1 MTGDM
6 MKPTLPMAALL
17 LCCSQVQAQDAMQQ
31 RIEVLERKVRVISEL
46 VLRLDSLQREVQ
58 QLRGEV
64 EVQNHALESM
74 KKRQRDLYL
83 DLDSRLSQN
92 LGSEAAQ
99 GATRSGSGGTQP
111 PGKTPVS
118 KPGPMPETAKPVKG
132 APSKASPAEERA
144 YRTAFEMLTQRR
156 YGEARKSFRTFVA
169 KYPSGAY
176 SDNAQYWL
184 AEASYVTREFDTALK
199 DFSRVLET
207 YPNSPKVPGAMLK
220 IGYIQYEKGQ
230 LAEARATL
238 QKLISKYPASSA
250 ARLAEEFMRRKKF

>member
-1 MTGDM
+1 
-6 MKPTLPMAALL
+6 MKPMLPVAALL

-74 KKRQRDLYL
+74 KQRQRDLYL
-83 DLDSRLSQN
+83 DLDSRLSQR
-92 LGSEAAQ
+92 LGAEAPQ
-99 GATRSGSGGTQP
+99 GASRSGNGGTQP
-111 PGKTPVS
+111 PEKVPASNSSLSAATV
-118 KPGPMPETAKPVKG
+118 KPTGGV
-132 APSKASPAEERA
+132 PSKASPAEERA
-144 YRTAFEMLTQRR
+144 YRKAFEMLTQRR
-156 YGEARKSFRTFVA
+156 YDEARKGFRTFIST
-169 KYPSGAY
+169 YPDGAY

-184 AEASYVTREFDTALK
+184 GEASYVTREFDTALK
-199 DFSRVLET
+199 DFSRVLEA

>member
-1 MTGDM
+1 

-17 LCCSQVQAQDAMQQ
+17 FCCSQVQAQDAMQQ

-46 VLRLDSLQREVQ
+46 VLRLDGLQREVQ

-92 LGSEAAQ
+92 LGSGAAQ
-99 GATRSGSGGTQP
+99 GAPRSGDGDTQP
-111 PGKTPVS
+111 PAKAPVS
-118 KPGPMPETAKPVKG
+118 RPGSAPETVEPVDG
-132 APSKASPAEERA
+132 TPSKASPAEERA
-144 YRTAFEMLTQRR
+144 YRAAFEMLTQRR
-156 YGEARKSFRTFVA
+156 YDEARKSFRTFVA
-169 KYPSGAY
+169 KYPNGAY

-199 DFSRVLET
+199 DFMRVLEA
-207 YPNSPKVPGAMLK
+207 YPNSPKVPGALLK
-220 IGYIQYEKGQ
+220 IGYIEYEDGQ

-238 QKLISKYPASSA
+238 QKLISTYPASSA

>member
-1 MTGDM
+1 
-6 MKPTLPMAALL
+6 MAALL

-64 EVQNHALESM
+64 EVQNHTLESM

-83 DLDSRLSQN
+83 DLDSRLSQS
-92 LGSEAAQ
+92 LGSEAGP
-99 GATRSGSGGTQP
+99 GAPRSGSGGTQ
-111 PGKTPVS
+111 
-118 KPGPMPETAKPVKG
+118 KPIK
-132 APSKASPAEERA
+132 APASESDSSPAPISSSGGTTSKASPAEERA
-144 YRTAFEMLTQRR
+144 YRKAFELLTQRR
-156 YGEARKSFRTFVA
+156 YEEARKSFRSFVS
-169 KYPSGAY
+169 KYPGGAY

-199 DFSRVLET
+199 DFSRVLKA

-220 IGYIQYEKGQ
+220 IGYIQYENGQ
-230 LAEARATL
+230 LREARATL